1 MKKKES
7 KETKEKEEKKNLK
20 NQEKQKQTGKNN
32 ENKKED
38 KKEKHE
44 KKNISKKT
52 KIIAIITTII
62 ILAIAILSFVLIRIK
77 LNSKPEESIIDTN
90 TMSIGNTQD
99 NNEQNEEG
107 VIAYLSIPSINLEN
121 APIKEGT
128 DMNTLNQYLGH
139 FTDSAYLEGNVAI
152 AGHNRGYEKNYFENL
167 DKVKEGDEITY
178 QTKFQTKKYK
188 VSEIKQIKDRDVYV
202 IENTPENKITLITC
216 VKNKGNL
223 RLCVVGEEVQ

>member
-1 MKKKES
+1 MFIKKEKIQNKKTCKKENNKTIKEKEKKKE
-7 KETKEKEEKKNLK
+7 KGLKKK
-20 NQEKQKQTGKNN
+20 
-32 ENKKED
+32 
-38 KKEKHE
+38 
-44 KKNISKKT
+44 
-52 KIIAIITTII
+52 KIIISVGTLLIVIVII
-62 ILAIAILSFVLIRIK
+62 ISILLINHF
-77 LNSKPEESIIDTN
+77 NSNDKNESIIDTN

-107 VIAYLSIPSINLEN
+107 VIAYLNIPSINLVN

-128 DMNTLNQYLGH
+128 DIDTLNKYLGH

-167 DKVKEGDEITY
+167 DKIKQDDEITY
-178 QTKFQTKKYK
+178 QTKYQTKKYK
-188 VSEIKQIKDRDVYV
+188 VTEVKTIKDKDVYV

-223 RLCVVGEEVQ
+223 RLCVVGDEIE